1 MQRRLTSLSFTKTNI
16 TLNKMEVHQHTHSH
30 EKKNWKTYVWE
41 FLMLFLAVF
50 CGFLAENIREHQIE
64 HQRERKFI
72 NNLVEDLAQDT
83 ISFTK
88 NINDLSSTIQKDDSL
103 VQILNSPDVKNYGA
117 GLYYMGRLSSR
128 SYPLAI
134 NDATIQ
140 QLKNSGG
147 FRLISNDEVAKEI
160 MEYYNRLVFIN
171 YLQNVELLES
181 EDYRK
186 LAIDV
191 FDPVIFNSIISTGDS
206 SIVRPLGNPALLT
219 YDVQVLRRLSG
230 TVSYHRSAKL
240 AISQSQIAMKKAAI
254 ELITSIQKEYHLK

>member
-1 MQRRLTSLSFTKTNI
+1 
-16 TLNKMEVHQHTHSH
+16 MEVHAHTHT
-30 EKKNWKTYVWE
+30 ERKKFTHYLWE

-72 NNLVEDLAQDT
+72 NNLVEDLGQDT
-83 ISFTK
+83 ITFTK
-88 NINDLSSTIQKDDSL
+88 NINELSSTIQKDDSL

-117 GLYYMGRLSSR
+117 SLYYMGRLSSR
-128 SYPLAI
+128 SYTLAI

-147 FRLISNDEVAKEI
+147 FRLISNDEVTKKI

-206 SIVRPLGNPALLT
+206 SIMRPSGNPVLLT
-219 YDVQVLRRLSG
+219 YDAQVLRRLSG

-254 ELITSIQKEYHLK
+254 ELITFIQKEYHLK